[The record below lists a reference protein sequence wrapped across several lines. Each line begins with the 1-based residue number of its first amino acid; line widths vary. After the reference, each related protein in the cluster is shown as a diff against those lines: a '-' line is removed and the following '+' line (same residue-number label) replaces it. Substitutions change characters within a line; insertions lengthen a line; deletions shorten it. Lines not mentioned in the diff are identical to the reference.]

1 MLQPH
6 VVKRGSQFY
15 FRIAVPL
22 PLTKLVGKR
31 EIKASL
37 RTSDAMAAKMRG
49 RVLSNGLELL
59 FREMRSMANVSNN
72 DIVNRAKDYFKAQLN
87 KSLEI
92 AFDLPRDPL
101 IDMNFEISGTEQL
114 ATRMR
119 EALKQQHFSPSV
131 QSDARALLNPTNP
144 NADTKPS
151 DAFQLACNAVLRAK
165 IESTRI
171 LAAQLRGE
179 YHDAAP
185 KDPWFAGI
193 TTVDL
198 PPIPGEDE
206 KAAPT
211 GPTFGSVAKQFFDF
225 KSKNDWALKTAADV
239 KRVVALATELI
250 GADKSMTLV
259 DIEDVKL
266 VRDALSQLPP
276 NYMKMTANKGVTV
289 NEAMAANQS
298 GVSLSVKTQDKYFT
312 MFRQL
317 MIWGA
322 AEGYLDKVPGAGV
335 KVAGLKKL
343 VPGEQRDPYSPDQL
357 TKIVQSPLYTGHKS
371 SDCRYKPGPLLIRDG
386 YFWVPLI
393 ALYSGMRLGEILQL
407 LKSDV
412 KAENDTWYFDVNKG
426 DGKSLK
432 TASSK
437 RRVPIHR
444 TLLDLGLL
452 NYVQSGEQSGRI
464 FLEIKKGSDGYHS
477 HHFSKWWGRF
487 AGHVGFKSPRT
498 AFHSFRHNF
507 LDALRAAETPEYVNK
522 ALAGHSDN
530 SVHSQYGGGAMLS
543 QLKTA
548 IDKVAY
554 VGIDTSSLI

>member
-1 MLQPH
+1 MLQSH

-37 RTSDAMAAKMRG
+37 RTSDAMSAKMRG

-59 FREMRSMANVSNN
+59 FRELRSMADVSNEV
-72 DIVNRAKDYFKAQLN
+72 IVNRAKDYFKIQLS
-87 KSLEI
+87 KSLEL

-101 IDMNFEISGTEQL
+101 IDINFEVSGTELL
-114 ATRMR
+114 ATEIRA
-119 EALKQQHFSPSV
+119 ALKKQHFSPSV

-144 NADTKPS
+144 NADTTPS
-151 DAFQLACNAVLRAK
+151 DAFQFACNAVLRAK

-171 LAAQLRGE
+171 LAAQLGGE
-179 YHDAAP
+179 YHETAP

-193 TTVDL
+193 SAVEL
-198 PPIPGEDE
+198 PPIPGDDAE
-206 KAAPT
+206 AAPT
-211 GPTFGSVAKQFFDF
+211 GPTFGKIAKQFYDF
-225 KSKNDWALKTAADV
+225 KSKNDWAPKTAADV
-239 KRVVALATELI
+239 KRVIALATELI
-250 GADKSMTLV
+250 GADKSMTSV
-259 DIEDVKL
+259 DIEDVKK
-266 VRDALSQLPP
+266 VRDALASVPP
-276 NYMKMTANKGVTV
+276 NFMKMGANKGVGV
-289 NEAMAANQS
+289 KAAIAANLS
-298 GVSLSVKTQDKYFT
+298 GFSLSVKTQDKYFT
-312 MFRQL
+312 MFKQVV
-317 MIWGA
+317 IWA
-322 AEGYLDKVPGAGV
+322 VNEGYLDKVPGANV

-343 VPGEQRDPYSPDQL
+343 VPGEQRDPYSTDQL
-357 TKIVQSPLYTGHKS
+357 TKIIKSPLYTGHRS
-371 SDCRYKPGPLLIRDG
+371 EACRHKPGPLRVRDG

-393 ALYSGMRLGEILQL
+393 ALHSGMRLGEILQL

-412 KAENDTWYFDVNKG
+412 KEENGISYFDVSKG
-426 DGKSLK
+426 EGKSLK

-444 TLLDLGLL
+444 TLIDLGLL
-452 NYVQSGEQSGRI
+452 DYIRSGQPSGRV
-464 FLEIKKGSDGYHS
+464 FPEIKKGADGYHS

-487 AGHVGFKSPRT
+487 AGHVGFKSPKT

-543 QLKTA
+543 QLKAA
-548 IDKVAY
+548 IDKVSYA
-554 VGIDTSSLI
+554 DATLSFLI

>member
-1 MLQPH
+1 MLQSH

-15 FRIAVPL
+15 FRIAVPS

-37 RTSDAMAAKMRG
+37 RTSDAMSAKMRG
-49 RVLSNGLELL
+49 RVLSNGLEQL
-59 FREMRSMANVSNN
+59 FRELRSMAYVSNEV
-72 DIVNRAKDYFKAQLN
+72 IVNRAKDYFKAQLS
-87 KSLEI
+87 KSLEL
-92 AFDLPRDPL
+92 ALLLPTDPS
-101 IDMNFEISGTEQL
+101 IDIDFEITGTQQL
-114 ATRMR
+114 AANMR
-119 EALKQQHFSPSV
+119 EALKHQQFSPSV
-131 QSDARALLNPTNP
+131 QLDARELLNPTNLGI
-144 NADTKPS
+144 DTKPS
-151 DAFQLACNAVLRAK
+151 DAFRFACNAVLRAK

-171 LAAQLRGE
+171 LAAQLGGD
-179 YHDAAP
+179 YHDIAP

-193 TTVDL
+193 TAVDL
-198 PPIPGEDE
+198 PPIPGDE
-206 KAAPT
+206 VEAAPT

-225 KSKNDWALKTAADV
+225 KNKNDWAAKTAADV
-239 KRVVALATELI
+239 KRVIALATELI
-250 GADKSMTLV
+250 GANKSMISLHI
-259 DIEDVKL
+259 DDVKR
-266 VRDALSQLPP
+266 VRDALATVPP
-276 NYMKMTANKGVTV
+276 NFMKMGTNKGLSIV
-289 NEAMAANQS
+289 EAIGANIA
-298 GVSLSVKTQDKYFT
+298 GASLSVKTQDKYFT

-317 MIWGA
+317 IIWSV

-357 TKIVQSPLYTGHKS
+357 LKIIKSPLYTGHKS
-371 SDCRYKPGPLLIRDG
+371 AGCRYKPGTLVIRDG
-386 YFWVPLI
+386 YFWTPLI
-393 ALYSGMRLGEILQL
+393 ALFSGMRLGEILQL
-407 LKSDV
+407 QKTDV
-412 KAENDTWYFDVNKG
+412 KLENDIWFFDICKG
-426 DGKSLK
+426 EEKSIK

-452 NYVQSGEQSGRI
+452 NYVQSGQQSGRV
-464 FLEIKKGSDGYHS
+464 FPEIKKGADGYHS

-548 IDKVAY
+548 IDKVSYA
-554 VGIDTSSLI
+554 DADLSFLI

>member
-1 MLQPH
+1 MLQSH

-22 PLTKLVGKR
+22 SLTKLLGKR

-37 RTSDAMAAKMRG
+37 RTSDAMSAKMRG

-59 FREMRSMANVSNN
+59 FRELRSMPDVSN
-72 DIVNRAKDYFKAQLN
+72 DVIVNRAKDYFKAQLS
-87 KSLEI
+87 KSLEH
-92 AFDLPRDPL
+92 ALLLPTDPL
-101 IDMNFEISGTEQL
+101 IDIDFEIAGTGRL
-114 ATRMR
+114 AAKMR

-144 NADTKPS
+144 DTDTKPS
-151 DAFQLACNAVLRAK
+151 DAFQFACNAVLRAK

-171 LAAQLRGE
+171 LAAQLGGE
-179 YHDAAP
+179 CHETAP

-193 TTVDL
+193 TAVDL
-198 PPIPGEDE
+198 PPIPGDGA

-211 GPTFGSVAKQFFDF
+211 GPTFGMIAKQFFAF
-225 KSKNDWALKTAADV
+225 KSKEDWAVKTAADV
-239 KRVVALATELI
+239 KRVVVLASELI
-250 GADKSMTLV
+250 GPDKSMTSV

-266 VRDALSQLPP
+266 VRDALSLLPP
-276 NYMKMTANKGVTV
+276 NYMKMTANKGVGV
-289 NEAMAANQS
+289 KGAMAANQ
-298 GVSLSVKTQDKYFT
+298 GFSLSVKTQDKYFT
-312 MFRQL
+312 MFKQIL
-317 MIWGA
+317 IWA
-322 AEGYLDKVPGAGV
+322 ANEGYLDKVPGANV
-335 KVAGLKKL
+335 KVAGLKKII
-343 VPGEQRDPYSPDQL
+343 PGEQRDPYSPDQL
-357 TKIVQSPLYTGHKS
+357 IKIIKSPLYTGQMS
-371 SDCRYKPGPLLIRDG
+371 EGCRHKPGPLLVRDG

-412 KAENDTWYFDVNKG
+412 KEENAVWYFDVNKG
-426 DGKSLK
+426 EGKSLK
-432 TASSK
+432 TVSSK

-444 TLLDLGLL
+444 TLIDMGLIDH
-452 NYVQSGEQSGRI
+452 VKSGHQSGRI
-464 FLEIKKGSDGYHS
+464 FAEIKVGSDGYHS

-487 AGHVGFKSPRT
+487 AAHVGFKTPRT

-507 LDALRAAETPEYVNK
+507 LDALRAAETPEYINK

-548 IDKVAY
+548 IDKVSYA
-554 VGIDTSSLI
+554 GAGLSALI

>member
-1 MLQPH
+1 MLQSH

-22 PLTKLVGKR
+22 RLTKLVGKR
-31 EIKASL
+31 EVKASL
-37 RTSDAMAAKMRG
+37 RTSDAMSAKMRG

-72 DIVNRAKDYFKAQLN
+72 DIVNRAKDYFKAQLS
-87 KSLEI
+87 KSLEH
-92 AFDLPRDPL
+92 ALLLPTDPL
-101 IDMNFEISGTEQL
+101 IDIDFEITGTEQL
-114 ATRMR
+114 ATKMR
-119 EALKQQHFSPSV
+119 EALKHQHFSPSV

-144 NADTKPS
+144 DIDTKPS
-151 DAFQLACNAVLRAK
+151 DAFQFACHAVLRAK

-179 YHDAAP
+179 SHDAAP
-185 KDPWFAGI
+185 KDPWFTGI
-193 TTVDL
+193 TAVDL
-198 PPIPGEDE
+198 PPIPGDE
-206 KAAPT
+206 AKPAPT
-211 GPTFGSVAKQFFDF
+211 GPTFGMIAKQFFDF
-225 KSKNDWALKTAADV
+225 KSKNDWAAKTAADV

-250 GADKSMTLV
+250 GADKSMTSV
-259 DIEDVKL
+259 DIDDVKS
-266 VRDALSQLPP
+266 VRNALASVPP
-276 NYMKMTANKGVTV
+276 NYMKMGANKGVGV
-289 NEAMAANQS
+289 KEAITANQS
-298 GVSLSVKTQDKYFT
+298 GFSLSVKTQDKYFT
-312 MFRQL
+312 MFKQVL
-317 MIWGA
+317 IWSA
-322 AEGYLDKVPGAGV
+322 NEGYLDKVPGANV
-335 KVAGLKKL
+335 KVAGLKKII
-343 VPGEQRDPYSPDQL
+343 PGEQRDPYSPDQL

-371 SDCRYKPGPLLIRDG
+371 ADCRYKSGPLLIRDG

-412 KAENDTWYFDVNKG
+412 KEENDIWYFDVNKS

-452 NYVQSGEQSGRI
+452 DYVQSGQQSGRI
-464 FLEIKKGSDGYHS
+464 FPEIKKGSDGYHS

-498 AFHSFRHNF
+498 TFHSFRHNF

-530 SVHSQYGGGAMLS
+530 SVHSQYGGGPTLS
-543 QLKTA
+543 QLKSA
-548 IDKVAY
+548 MDKVAY
-554 VGIDTSSLI
+554 VGVDASSLI

>member
-1 MLQPH
+1 MLQSH

-22 PLTKLVGKR
+22 PLTKLVGRR

-37 RTSDAMAAKMRG
+37 RTSDAMSAKMRG

-59 FREMRSMANVSNN
+59 FRELRSMADVSN
-72 DIVNRAKDYFKAQLN
+72 DVIVKRAKDYFKVQLS
-87 KSLEI
+87 KSLEL
-92 AFDLPRDPL
+92 ALLLPTDPL
-101 IDMNFEISGTEQL
+101 IDIDFEITGTEQL
-114 ATRMR
+114 ATKMR
-119 EALKQQHFSPSV
+119 EALKHQHFSHSV
-131 QSDARALLNPTNP
+131 QSDAGALLNPINP
-144 NADTKPS
+144 DANTKSS
-151 DAFQLACNAVLRAK
+151 DAFQFACNAVLRAK

-171 LAAQLRGE
+171 LAAQLAGE
-179 YHDAAP
+179 YHETAP

-193 TTVDL
+193 AAVDL
-198 PPIPGEDE
+198 PPIPGDE
-206 KAAPT
+206 AEAAPT

-225 KSKNDWALKTAADV
+225 KSKNDWALKTASDV
-239 KRVVALATELI
+239 KRVIALATELI
-250 GADKSMTLV
+250 GANKSMTSLHI
-259 DIEDVKL
+259 DDVKR
-266 VRDALSQLPP
+266 VRDALATVPP
-276 NYMKMTANKGVTV
+276 NFMKMGVNKGLSIV
-289 NEAMAANQS
+289 EAIGANTA

-317 MIWGA
+317 MIWSV
-322 AEGYLDKVPGAGV
+322 AEGYLDKVPGTGV

-357 TKIVQSPLYTGHKS
+357 TKIMKSPLYTGHKS
-371 SDCRYKPGPLLIRDG
+371 EDCRYKPGTLVIRDG
-386 YFWVPLI
+386 YFWTPLI
-393 ALYSGMRLGEILQL
+393 ALFSGMRLGEILQL
-407 LKSDV
+407 QKTDV
-412 KAENDTWYFDVNKG
+412 KLENDVWFFDVCKG
-426 DGKSLK
+426 EEKSLK

-452 NYVQSGEQSGRI
+452 DYVQSGAQSGRI
-464 FLEIKKGSDGYHS
+464 FPEIKKGSDGYHS

-548 IDKVAY
+548 IDKVTYAAF
-554 VGIDTSSLI
+554 DLSSLI